1 MKKKMIGMVIDL
13 IENQIYDH
21 NDMAKSYLSRRY
33 NVFFDDGS
41 VLSLWEQGDI
51 CPSGYEACTYG
62 YWAWHKGVDIKFNWQ
77 MQPIGVDVFE
87 TLRGGDE
94 EAVKVVLDNGDLV
107 ASADRYGSDEYYPVG
122 FAQAGFE
129 ARKPKKLAWFITNLE
144 TFQEQDR
151 PVDEPD
157 YYDLSLAGQLA
168 EDEDVIKFEGQD
180 AADLSQAIAILGK
193 EADFRKVEESL
204 GSDVHL
210 IEVKCVNQTLVFD

>member
-1 MKKKMIGMVIDL
+1 MKKKMLGMVMDL

-129 ARKPKKLAWFITNLE
+129 ARKPKKLAWFIVDLE
-144 TFQEQDR
+144 TFQEQNK
-151 PVDEPD
+151 PVAQPD

-168 EDEDVIKFEGQD
+168 EDEDVIQFEGQD

-210 IEVKCVNQTLVFD
+210 IEVKCANQTLVFD